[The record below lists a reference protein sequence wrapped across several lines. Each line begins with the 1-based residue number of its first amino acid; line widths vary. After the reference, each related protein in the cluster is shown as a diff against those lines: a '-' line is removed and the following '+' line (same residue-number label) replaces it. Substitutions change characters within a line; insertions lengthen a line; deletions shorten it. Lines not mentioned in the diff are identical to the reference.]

1 MHRVADAGLELSG
14 AQDADRALCGKDQQ
28 GAGNAPRFSTATA
41 SVEDFVAAGLEQAGE
56 FLGEFCPSYGL
67 FNVTHLA

>member
-28 GAGNAPRFSTATA
+28 GAGNAPRLGSSATA
-41 SVEDFVAAGLEQAGE
+41 IQDFIAGGLE
-56 FLGEFCPSYGL
+56 
-67 FNVTHLA
+67 